1 MSAAN
6 PTQVGGSHYAGE
18 YQHWDL
24 VVRTELNYFE
34 GQITKYVLRHRFKN
48 GSQDLQKAAHFLEK
62 YKEVYPQLTPKLR
75 SVELERRQEV
85 AKFSNS
91 YAYTPRALSSTERR
105 VLLLLCSRSRCD
117 LSDLRAVQD
126 CIEALIAEYE
136 GSAPTGGYTNQDR

>member
-1 MSAAN
+1 
-6 PTQVGGSHYAGE
+6 
-18 YQHWDL
+18 L

-48 GSQDLQKAAHFLEK
+48 GLQDLQKAAHFLEK
-62 YKEVYPQLTPKLR
+62 YKEVYFQLVPKLR

-91 YAYTPRALSSTERR
+91 YDYTPRALSSPERR

-126 CIEALIAEYE
+126 CIETLIFECE